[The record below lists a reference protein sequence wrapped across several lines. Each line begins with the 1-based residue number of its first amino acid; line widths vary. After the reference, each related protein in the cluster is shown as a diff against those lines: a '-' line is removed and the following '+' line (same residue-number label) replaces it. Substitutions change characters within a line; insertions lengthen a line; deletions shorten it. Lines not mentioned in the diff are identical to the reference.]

1 MTIRNDLGPKKEIS
15 IFSNDYFKIQ
25 CKNSFTLVY
34 SASLDVKMT
43 LTIDMKLGVSLACK
57 LCGIVLE
64 CEGGGLSCSVSAGKA
79 SIVNTDVQL
88 SDQDTALYNATLDTL
103 QQRLEVC
110 GTELEAVANSIDQSE
125 RLEAIRATDT
135 NITSTLT
142 AMAETQE
149 TIARHSNSLATTVTS
164 INQLVSHVA
173 QSNSI
178 TAATRS
184 SLCQQRQAT
193 ASLLREISQASS
205 QLAQNMVQLS
215 GNTVIS

>member
-1 MTIRNDLGPKKEIS
+1 MTVRNDLGSKKEIS
-15 IFSNDYFKIQ
+15 IFSNDYFKVQ
-25 CKNSFTLVY
+25 CKNSLTLVY
-34 SASLDVKMT
+34 SACLDVKMT
-43 LTIDMKLGVSLACK
+43 LSIDMKLGVSLACK
-57 LCGIVLE
+57 LGGMLE
-64 CEGGGLSCSVSAGKA
+64 YERAGLSCSVSAGKA

-103 QQRLEVC
+103 QQQLEVC
-110 GTELEAVANSIDQSE
+110 DTELEAVANSIDQSE

-135 NITSTLT
+135 NMTSTLT

-205 QLAQNMVQLS
+205 QLAQNMVRLS
-215 GNTVIS
+215 SNTVIS